1 MSRATLKHLSWAEP
15 REKREKTNVNEYD
28 AAIFFMTVM
37 MNSLTP
43 GAGDRKVAN
52 FVERHTSKAARLTQ
66 RDNLTGCRRLRPIEM
81 RPAPNMD

>member
-1 MSRATLKHLSWAEP
+1 MSRATFKHLSWAEP
-15 REKREKTNVNEYD
+15 REKRGKNNVNEYD

-43 GAGDRKVAN
+43 GAADRKVAN

-66 RDNLTGCRRLRPIEM
+66 RDNLTGCRRLRPIE
-81 RPAPNMD
+81 